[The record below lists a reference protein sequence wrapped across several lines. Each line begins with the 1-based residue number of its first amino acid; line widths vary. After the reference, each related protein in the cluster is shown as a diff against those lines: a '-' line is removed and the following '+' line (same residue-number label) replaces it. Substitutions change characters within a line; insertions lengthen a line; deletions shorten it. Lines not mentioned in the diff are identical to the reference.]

1 MNALLRQSKL
11 LGWRQRVLTVLKAAV
26 SAERGVGSRW
36 MASASSAIKQTE
48 AAAAHGNSEVEDGV
62 VGQENPLW
70 GATIVDV
77 KDVFRGR
84 DDGSS
89 AVRMLRLQ
97 VSQRPKQGSGD
108 VLKYLG
114 GQWVDMFIPGI
125 KQIGGYTITS
135 AQNLPPGVASAV
147 QAPQRGDELELVVRQ
162 ARHPPAAWVHS
173 TDCRAGSE
181 VEIRVGG
188 VFTLS
193 SCRVVVSEKELSRR
207 EAAALDSSSSQSSSF
222 NGSARFICSNVILI
236 GGGVGLNPLYS
247 MLLEIAAAAASG
259 VDSVP
264 SVDVVYS
271 VKTVEDAVML
281 WRLEALLQGPL
292 KDKMRLIVCLT
303 GGKQHPFDGDDA
315 GRESARLVQGR
326 ADLSLLEE
334 LTKGRSRDDTVA
346 LVCGPKG
353 MAEDVKEMLV
363 KVGVAPDAVHF
374 ESWW

>member
-11 LGWRQRVLTVLKAAV
+11 LGGHQRALKVLKAAA
-26 SAERGVGSRW
+26 SANTSAGSRW
-36 MASASSAIKQTE
+36 MSSAASAIPQTE
-48 AAAAHGNSEVEDGV
+48 EAAAHGNSEAEGGIA
-62 VGQENPLW
+62 GQENPLW

-77 KDVFRGR
+77 KDVFGGR

-108 VLKYLG
+108 ALKYLG

-135 AQNLPPGVASAV
+135 AQNLPTAVAYAV

-173 TDCRAGSE
+173 TECRAGSE
-181 VEIRVGG
+181 VDIRVGG

-193 SCRVVVSEKELSRR
+193 SCRVLVPEKELARP
-207 EAAALDSSSSQSSSF
+207 EAATSDSSSSCSSSF
-222 NGSARFICSNVILI
+222 NGSTRFICSNVILV

-259 VDSVP
+259 VDGVP

-281 WRLEALLQGPL
+281 WRLEALLKGPL
-292 KDKMRLIVCLT
+292 KERMRLIVCLT
-303 GGKQHPFDGDDA
+303 GEKQHSFDGDDS

-326 ADLSLLEE
+326 ADVSLLEE